1 MGFLVYLINVLLIQL
16 VIVPLLNAKVI
27 RHTFKVSYITGSP
40 DGVWT
45 SNILGING
53 EFPGPTI
60 EGHQGDLLEITV
72 LNRIQD
78 GQNVSIHWHGIHQR

>member
-1 MGFLVYLINVLLIQL
+1 M
-16 VIVPLLNAKVI
+16 NAKVI

>member
-1 MGFLVYLINVLLIQL
+1 MSVLHLVYVLLINL
-16 VIVPLLNAKVI
+16 VSVPFLSGKVI
-27 RHTFKVSYITGSP
+27 RYTFQVSYITGSP

-53 EFPGPTI
+53 KFPGPTI
-60 EGHQGDLLEITV
+60 QGSQGDILKVKV